1 MNRSSVRLTRRAAGL
16 GALGMIALRATPAS
30 AVETLSVRLDFLPY
44 GPHAAFYLALEKGW
58 FKEQAVAPTFDDG
71 TGSPITI
78 QLVDAG
84 QYDLGYAS
92 FASAMVARD
101 NGMQVMAIAGALRKS
116 DLGVVVDAG
125 GSIHAPKDLEGKVI
139 YYSPGSVET
148 LFIDT
153 WFKKNGV
160 DKSKVNLTSVD
171 IRTKVSTYMGG
182 GGDGFLGPVAV
193 YTVRQN
199 IPRLSRAVNFADYG
213 LPLPG
218 FGLVASEAAIKAKAR
233 AITGFVEAWQKA
245 WAGIQDRSMLDE
257 AVAAM
262 LKNRPHA
269 GLDPL
274 NLRLQIEAVIPYIG
288 TPNTDKKPLLWQSPE
303 DWAVG
308 LKAGEEA
315 GIIKPGANPGDFF
328 SNAFVPKAA

>member
-1 MNRSSVRLTRRAAGL
+1 VNHRPIPLTRRAAGL
-16 GALGMIALRATPAS
+16 GALGVIALGARPA
-30 AVETLSVRLDFLPY
+30 AAEEKLSVRLDFLPY

-58 FKEQAVAPTFDDG
+58 FREQGIAPTFDDG
-71 TGSPITI
+71 TGSPVTI

-101 NGMQVMAIAGALRKS
+101 NGMQVKAIAGALRKS

-125 GSIHAPKDLEGKVI
+125 GSIHTPKDLEGKVI
-139 YYSPGSVET
+139 YYSPSSVET

-160 DKSKVNLTSVD
+160 DKAKVNLTSID

-182 GGDGFLGPVAV
+182 SGDGFLGPVAV
-193 YTVRQN
+193 YTIRQN
-199 IPRLSRAVNFADYG
+199 IPRLSRAVTFADYG

-218 FGLVASEAAIKAKAR
+218 FGLVASDAAMKAKGN
-233 AITGFVEAWQKA
+233 AITGFIEAWQKA
-245 WAGIQDRSMLDE
+245 WAGIQDRTMLDE

-269 GLDPL
+269 GLDPV
-274 NLRLQIEAVIPYIG
+274 NLRQQIDAVIPYIS
-288 TPNTDKKPLLWQSPE
+288 TPNTEGKPLLWQSPE
-303 DWAVG
+303 DWAAG

-315 GIIKPGANPGDFF
+315 GIIKPGANPSDFF
-328 SNAFVPKAA
+328 TNGFVPKAA